1 MAAGTVETT
10 AASPELIGA
19 PVGIRLLNV
28 DRLHRMGAVGVR
40 ALRGVSLAIAPG
52 EFVAIV
58 GPSGSG
64 KSTLLTL
71 LGGLDRP
78 THGRI
83 ELEGQDLG
91 RLPDR
96 ALADYRLQRVG
107 TIFQIFNLVA
117 TLSARENVAL
127 PMALAGVRR
136 SERRARAE
144 RLLQVV
150 GLGER
155 AGFSPS
161 RLSGGEQQRVA
172 VARALAN
179 RPGLLLADEPTG
191 NLDTAAGAGVMAL
204 IQDLHRAGATVV
216 LVTHDPEIAALA
228 QRVVTLRD
236 GAVVSD
242 TGAPEAELPAASAD
256 RPPLRLRL
264 PEAIRL
270 GVAGLRRRKLRTGL
284 SAAGISIGIALIA
297 LIVSL
302 ASGIQGSLIGGF
314 ERSGQL
320 HNVQVQQ
327 DFSDP
332 TRYKPFDQAAVD
344 RLGALEHVRLAYGLV
359 NLTGTVEA
367 DGRAPMSAVLTSEP
381 PVSQR
386 APTASSALSAG
397 RFPTSDAADEVVI
410 GQDMATRLGWSP
422 RAAIGRTIVFR
433 GLASGFVAA
442 GQGLRPAENRPPLG
456 LRVVGVGPAGFTQLP
471 SMQAPWETTRR
482 YWQEMATANRWQ
494 TDEYALIVLVADR
507 AGATDAVRSE
517 ARAAGYNAQ
526 SAEDIIRQI
535 QQVLLALGA
544 GLSTFA
550 AIALVVAALG
560 IANTMYTA
568 VLERTRE
575 IGILK
580 ALGARSADVRTMFVA
595 EAAAIGLLGGLVG
608 LAIAG
613 LLGLAGNAIVG
624 NLLRQQVAGLQLTV
638 FQLTPLVAL
647 ATLAG
652 AAAVS
657 GLAGLLPAIRA
668 SRLNP
673 TLALRYE

>member
-1 MAAGTVETT
+1 
-10 AASPELIGA
+10 
-19 PVGIRLLNV
+19 
-28 DRLHRMGAVGVR
+28 MGAVAVR
-40 ALRGVSLAIAPG
+40 ALRGVSLTIAPG

-64 KSTLLTL
+64 KSTLLSL

-78 THGRI
+78 THGHI

-91 RLPDR
+91 RVPDR

-107 TIFQIFNLVA
+107 TIFQTFNLVP

-127 PMALAGVRR
+127 PMALAGAPR

-144 RLLQVV
+144 RLLEVV
-150 GLGER
+150 GLRER
-155 AGFSPS
+155 AGFPPS

-204 IQDLHRAGATVV
+204 IEELHRAGATVV
-216 LVTHDPEIAALA
+216 LVTHDPEIAARA
-228 QRVVTLRD
+228 RRVVTLRD

-242 TGAPEAELPAASAD
+242 TGAPEAEPPAGAAA

-270 GVAGLRRRKLRTGL
+270 GVAGLPRRKLRTGL
-284 SAAGISIGIALIA
+284 SAAGISIGIALMA

-302 ASGIQGSLIGGF
+302 ATGIQGSLVGGF

-320 HNVQVQQ
+320 QSVQIQQ

-332 TRYKPFDQAAVD
+332 TRYQPFDQAAVD
-344 RLGALEHVRLAYGLV
+344 RLGRLGHVRLAYGLV
-359 NLTGTVEA
+359 NLTGTVET
-367 DGRAPMSAVLTSEP
+367 DGHAPMPAVLTSDA
-381 PVSQR
+381 PVSR
-386 APTASSALSAG
+386 RSPAAGSSLAAG
-397 RFPTSDAADEVVI
+397 RYPTSDSADEVVI
-410 GQDMATRLGWSP
+410 GQDMAMRLGWSP
-422 RAAIGRTIVFR
+422 QGAVGRTIVFR

-442 GQGLRPAENRPPLG
+442 GQGLRPAQNRPPLS
-456 LRVVGVGPAGFTQLP
+456 LRVVGVGPSGFSQLP
-471 SMQAPWETTRR
+471 SMQAPWQTSQR
-482 YWQEMATANRWQ
+482 YWQDMAAANQWQ
-494 TDEYALIVLVADR
+494 TDEYSLIVLVADS
-507 AGATDAVRSE
+507 AGSTDAVRNA

-526 SAEDIIRQI
+526 SAQDFIKQI

-550 AIALVVAALG
+550 VIALVIAGLG

-595 EAAAIGLLGGLVG
+595 EAAAIGVLGGLVG

-613 LLGLAGNAIVG
+613 LLGLAGNAIAG
-624 NLLRQQVAGLQLTV
+624 GLLRQQIAGLQLTV

-668 SRLNP
+668 SRLSP